1 MGLTLYT
8 DLGTEECI
16 RRLSASGW
24 AGRPKPRS
32 WQATATDRDI
42 FRRVTGATFQLDSRA
57 ADFPA
62 PASSG
67 GRFHFPQYFHG
78 TLTPERHGTRIT
90 GYYGASPR
98 DKRDM
103 IVWTIPGIVLVT
115 ILAALENA
123 YDWRGRGSMPWPA
136 FIIMMVIVSALVYG
150 FVWIINRPGKR
161 GNTAQEDYF
170 AGFLA
175 EALEARPITTP

>member
-8 DLGTEECI
+8 DLDTEECI

-24 AGRPKPRS
+24 AGKPKPRS
-32 WQATATDRDI
+32 WQPTAMDRDI

-98 DKRDM
+98 DKWDM
-103 IVWTIPGIVLVT
+103 IVWVTFGIGVVMILPRWRMRTTGAAGAICPGP
-115 ILAALENA
+115 
-123 YDWRGRGSMPWPA
+123 SSSP
-136 FIIMMVIVSALVYG
+136 
-150 FVWIINRPGKR
+150 
-161 GNTAQEDYF
+161 
-170 AGFLA
+170 
-175 EALEARPITTP
+175 